1 MTISLG
7 HDCAG
12 IDAVSV
18 ALDMLNIDVEY
29 EFASEVN
36 KSCVKQI
43 MSHYPRGDGKAL
55 DVIAEVG

>member
-36 KSCVKQI
+36 KSCVNWRI
-43 MSHYPRGDGKAL
+43 IL
-55 DVIAEVG
+55 DFPA